1 MESISNLVRFCD
13 RYPGEKIK
21 YAQGEPLSRHTTFR
35 IGGPAALM
43 VMPSSEEQVGA
54 LVGFCKKGEIRLFT
68 LGKGSNV
75 LASDEGFD
83 GAIMLLGSDFARIS
97 RDGDR
102 IFAQAGAS
110 MASVCKFA
118 AEQGL
123 TGLEF
128 AYGIPG
134 TVGGGA
140 VMNAGAYGG
149 EFAQVVESVR
159 FVDENGK
166 VNDFTADRLDYGYRH
181 SVFSGKP
188 WVVTGVT
195 FRLTPG
201 QTAEI
206 EDKMNEL
213 LQRRVDKQPLE
224 FPSAGSTFLRPEG
237 HFAGALIEQAGLKG
251 RSVGGAQVST

>member
-1 MESISNLVRFCD
+1 
-13 RYPGEKIK
+13 
-21 YAQGEPLSRHTTFR
+21 
-35 IGGPAALM
+35 M

-149 EFAQVVESVR
+149 EFALVVESVR

-206 EDKMNEL
+206 
-213 LQRRVDKQPLE
+213 
-224 FPSAGSTFLRPEG
+224 
-237 HFAGALIEQAGLKG
+237 
-251 RSVGGAQVST
+251 